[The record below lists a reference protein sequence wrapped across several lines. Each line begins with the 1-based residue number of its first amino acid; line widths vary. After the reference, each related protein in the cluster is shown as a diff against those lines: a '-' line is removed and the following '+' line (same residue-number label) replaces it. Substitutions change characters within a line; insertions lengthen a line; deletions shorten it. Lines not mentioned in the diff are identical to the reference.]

1 MQLSGRGAIDRR
13 ISGLSRPHGVVGR
26 DRLLVAG
33 IAAHLIDSRVA
44 SGWLRPMYRG
54 VYAVGP
60 LQSADARKHAAV
72 LACGQRAALSHEAAG
87 IMWRL
92 VRYEARGPVDV
103 TVPAPRRPRREGI
116 RAHRVKTL
124 PADEVTRL
132 RQITITTPARTVLD
146 LASRFPIRE
155 LEQTVAQAVRTYAG
169 TERRLIALL
178 ARYPARPGTPR
189 LRQLLGGTN
198 QPALARSEAEERLLT
213 LVRRAGLPDPEVN
226 VALFGYEVDSC
237 GATPGSP
244 SRWTGSH
251 FMGIASPSRPT
262 AAVTPSSPRVGFR

>member
-1 MQLSGRGAIDRR
+1 
-13 ISGLSRPHGVVGR
+13 
-26 DRLLVAG
+26 
-33 IAAHLIDSRVA
+33 
-44 SGWLRPMYRG
+44 MYRG

-226 VALFGYEVDSC
+226 VALFGYEVDFLWRDPRLAVEMD
-237 GATPGSP
+237 GFAFHGDRLAFEADRRRDAELAARGIQVIRVTWRQIVDEPQATLVLLAQALARS
-244 SRWTGSH
+244 
-251 FMGIASPSRPT
+251 ASPAR
-262 AAVTPSSPRVGFR
+262 